1 MCVISFMITMSYQS
15 WWIKFSL
22 SALYFI
28 LFYLVIILVIIVS
41 IVPCTCTRC
50 TPPWPYLTSLLG
62 LNVNISVYFIFY
74 MSVFTLHVHLHDV
87 PLPLPYLS
95 TRFHVNITVYFIFYI
110 AVFTLQFFTFDVFVK
125 YFLLLISMR
134 RDGILWP
141 SYDISLF
148 AVKNSEPTVSSF
160 ANWLINFGTNV
171 FGFLHDY

>member
-1 MCVISFMITMSYQS
+1 
-15 WWIKFSL
+15 
-22 SALYFI
+22 
-28 LFYLVIILVIIVS
+28 
-41 IVPCTCTRC
+41 
-50 TPPWPYLTSLLG
+50 
-62 LNVNISVYFIFY
+62 

-134 RDGILWP
+134 RDGILRP

-160 ANWLINFGTNV
+160 AN
-171 FGFLHDY
+171 